1 MTDELRAALAAMKK
15 QLDWQGPTG
24 RTMGHVVL
32 ERQQAAR
39 VYAAL
44 EDAMTDLTGSE
55 RDLLKWLGQEDFSQY
70 GECHGTTL
78 DSLIAKGF
86 AQVHEPGQHQNFIA
100 NDFGGTK
107 GDMYRAVS
115 LTEAGRNKL
124 RELRS

>member
-1 MTDELRAALAAMKK
+1 MTDQLGAALVAMKE
-15 QLDWQGPTG
+15 QLTWQGPTG
-24 RTMGHVVL
+24 RVMGHIVL
-32 ERQQAAR
+32 EREQAAR
-39 VYAAL
+39 IYAAL
-44 EDAMTDLTGSE
+44 EEVMDDLSVSE

-100 NDFGGTK
+100 NDFGGSK

-115 LTEAGRNKL
+115 LTEAGRSKL